1 MLSTRD
7 IRRLRLRNQ
16 WLSPRPAAS
25 AEAVATHL
33 GALQSQEL
41 WSGEWSIGSRSS
53 TLDAADVHDATVQ
66 RQVLRTWPMR
76 GTIHFVPAID
86 AGWML
91 ELGRTTAFKGVERRR
106 ERLGLSEQDAVA
118 AVSVLRD
125 ALAGGEPV
133 TRAECTRILE
143 STGVLKDPKHSYHLL
158 WFAAQHGATCI
169 GPQVDGEQTFVALG
183 RWVAAPEDPTR
194 DDALAELA
202 VRYFDSHGPASRKE
216 LGRWTALPA
225 ADVRRAIELAGG
237 RLTPVDTEH
246 GEMLLSTSVADTLDG
261 TAIDPPERGREVLLL
276 SGFDEYVLGYGD
288 RSTMMSPEQLQLVI
302 PGGNGIF
309 RPTVVEDGVV
319 VGTWKRAVKKTRL
332 EVSVSPFEELNA
344 ARRSGVE
351 RAAGEYGR
359 FLGLDVAVS
368 FPGR

>member
-7 IRRLRLRNQ
+7 IRRVRLRNQ
-16 WLSPRPAAS
+16 WLAPRPDAS
-25 AEAVATHL
+25 AAEVVTHL

-41 WSGEWSIGSRSS
+41 WSGEWSIGSRS
-53 TLDAADVHDATVQ
+53 TCVDAAAVHDATMQ

-76 GTIHFVPAID
+76 GAIHFVPAID

-106 ERLGLSEQDAVA
+106 DHLGLSEENAVA
-118 AVSVLRD
+118 AIGVLHD
-125 ALAGGEPV
+125 ALAHGEPV
-133 TRAECTRILE
+133 TRSECTRILE

-183 RWVAAPEDPTR
+183 PWVAAPEDLTR

-202 VRYFDSHGPASRKE
+202 VRDFDSHGPANRKE

-225 ADVRRAIELAGG
+225 ADVRRGIELAGE
-237 RLTPVDTEH
+237 RLTPVDTEL

-261 TAIDPPERGREVLLL
+261 TAMDPPERGREVLLL
-276 SGFDEYVLGYGD
+276 PGFDEYVLGYGD
-288 RSTMMSPEQLQLVI
+288 RSTMMTPEQLQLVI
-302 PGGNGIF
+302 PGRNGIF
-309 RPTVVEDGVV
+309 RPTVVDDGVV
-319 VGTWKRAVKKTRL
+319 VGTWKRTVKKTRL
-332 EVSVSPFEELNA
+332 DVAVSSFEHLNA
-344 ARRSGVE
+344 RQRKGVE

-368 FPGR
+368 FPDS